1 LINIRI
7 IDTLCPPCY
16 TAHGMTSGTRDL
28 IIRTLRSKGRCTVKD
43 LAEAAGISPVS
54 VRHHLAS
61 LQADGLIQLQEV
73 RHGVGRPRHEFSL
86 TEQALELFPSRYLRL
101 TSRLLNEIKGSFSE
115 EQVEGLLSSVAD
127 AMAAD
132 YTAQLQGLPLE
143 ERLVRLA
150 ELLDEE
156 GFAAEIERRGE
167 DVIIRELS
175 CPYLHIGQEHPE
187 VCLIGQSFIAKA
199 LSLPVERVRCLLE
212 GDAHCAFTVQIEKAA
227 SGESHDR

>member
-1 LINIRI
+1 
-7 IDTLCPPCY
+7 
-16 TAHGMTSGTRDL
+16 
-28 IIRTLRSKGRCTVKD
+28 VKE

-61 LQADGLIQLQEV
+61 LQADGLIQLDEV

-101 TSRLLNEIKGSFSE
+101 TSRLLDEIKGSFSE
-115 EQVEGLLSSVAD
+115 EYVEGLLSSVAD

-156 GFAAEIERRGE
+156 GFAA
-167 DVIIRELS
+167 
-175 CPYLHIGQEHPE
+175 

-199 LSLPVERVRCLLE
+199 LSLPVERVRCVLD
-212 GDAHCAFTVQIEKAA
+212 GDAHCAFTVQIEEAA
-227 SGESHDR
+227 SGESHDG